1 MSTVPDIS
9 GKVTVSV
16 PVEQA
21 FRVFT
26 RWMIPGDARHEEARV
41 PMILV

>member
-1 MSTVPDIS
+1 MKLAWPTACTDDPEQEQLMSTVPDIS

-21 FRVFT
+21 FRVY
-26 RWMIPGDARHEEARV
+26 P
-41 PMILV
+41 

>member
-26 RWMIPGDARHEEARV
+26 SSFGS
-41 PMILV
+41 